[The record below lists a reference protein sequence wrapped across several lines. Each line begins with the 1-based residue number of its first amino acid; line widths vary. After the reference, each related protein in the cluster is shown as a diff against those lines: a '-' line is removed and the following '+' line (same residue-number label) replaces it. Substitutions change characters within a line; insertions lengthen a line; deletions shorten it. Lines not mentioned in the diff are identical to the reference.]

1 MTTATPRPPNRAG
14 PRSEAMSNIARRVNS
29 AGQSSSSTSNQSQ
42 PSSPRPQGGQI
53 LKAPANL
60 LRRPANLRLQRSPS
74 QQARPSGRRPGQ
86 SVSLDK
92 YAASAIQAN
101 RSGQGPEARR
111 RRASRATRNIDED
124 ADDDADSK
132 GGGTEADFMELI
144 NESAPKLENKPYTP
158 IPVTLEDL
166 RKAWPS
172 IPTGQ
177 TAQLESIEERLRWL
191 AKRTPVG
198 FTPHHELALRLIKG
212 DLVAF
217 ESEDEKVAVFELV
230 KKMQSRA
237 AEEETEE
244 KGEIIE
250 PKDVGYQSLPSEQAK
265 QLTDHFI
272 RGTYAEL
279 TPQRFPLLD
288 QVVRQLRNNETFQDE
303 KSQRFLSKI
312 GSLIPQ
318 QQAQQQQ
325 AAGGGNRGQ
334 KQPKKAKATT

>member
-1 MTTATPRPPNRAG
+1 
-14 PRSEAMSNIARRVNS
+14 MSNIARRVNG
-29 AGQSSSSTSNQSQ
+29 AGQSSSSASNQPQS
-42 PSSPRPQGGQI
+42 SSPRPQGAQI
-53 LKAPANL
+53 LKAPGNL
-60 LRRPANLRLQRSPS
+60 LRRPSNLRLQRSPS
-74 QQARPSGRRPGQ
+74 QQGSPSGRRPGQ

-92 YAASAIQAN
+92 YAAGAIQAN

-111 RRASRATRNIDED
+111 RRASRASRSIDED
-124 ADDDADSK
+124 ADDDTDSK

-144 NESAPKLENKPYTP
+144 NEAPQKLEDKPYTP

-172 IPTGQ
+172 LPTGQ
-177 TAQLESIEERLRWL
+177 TAQLESIEEQLRWL

-217 ESEDEKVAVFELV
+217 ESEDEKAAVLELV
-230 KKMQSRA
+230 QKMQSRT

-244 KGEIIE
+244 KGELIE

-272 RGTYAEL
+272 RGTYGEL
-279 TPQRFPLLD
+279 APQRFPLLD
-288 QVVRQLRNNETFQDE
+288 QVVRQLRNNETYQDE
-303 KSQRFLSKI
+303 RSQRFLSKI

-318 QQAQQQQ
+318 QQGQQQQ
-325 AAGGGNRGQ
+325 AAGGVSRGQ
-334 KQPKKAKATT
+334 QQPKKAKETA